1 MSLTTKQR
9 LASIPQINLP
19 QIVQHRDMSET
30 SNHKVSAV
38 DPDQTL
44 FHVFP
49 SEVVFQNY
57 VPHKVCEMPLVL
69 RNRDMVPR
77 LVKVT
82 MESSPYFQLVGPS
95 GAYRKVPPGMCSTLR
110 IVFTPGENK
119 DYFHCLICTTER
131 EEFIVPLRAIGARA
145 VLDFPDQLDFSVCP
159 VKYSTEKTLMVRN
172 LGNREARYQISTQ
185 SPFSVTPTMGTL
197 GIGDI
202 LQVTVEFHPL
212 QTGDHSG
219 SLVVHYDT

>member
-1 MSLTTKQR
+1 MASGFQGTEVKPHIPKLTREAEKPVMLTPSAFQKQMSLTTKQR

-57 VPHKVCEMPLVL
+57 VPHEVCEMPVVL

-95 GAYRKVPPGMCSTLR
+95 GAYRKVPPGMCSNLR

-119 DYFHCLICTTER
+119 DYFHRL
-131 EEFIVPLRAIGARA
+131 
-145 VLDFPDQLDFSVCP
+145 
-159 VKYSTEKTLMVRN
+159 
-172 LGNREARYQISTQ
+172 
-185 SPFSVTPTMGTL
+185 
-197 GIGDI
+197 
-202 LQVTVEFHPL
+202 H
-212 QTGDHSG
+212 H
-219 SLVVHYDT
+219 